1 MIVASV
7 VVMAVLVQAVHGQL
21 GMMINTVIAQTTLK
35 SVDMMVVTAVLAI
48 VQKVV

>member
-1 MIVASV
+1 MIVV
-7 VVMAVLVQAVHGQL
+7 YVKVTVQLVQIVHGL
-21 GMMINTVIAQTTLK
+21 HGMMINTVMHQTILQ